1 MSRIL
6 RSSRVKSSPLV
17 VPGLKTPSL
26 VSPLNR
32 PHLIRKS
39 HAYSRPSHC
48 VLHIHL
54 GQMMKVCR
62 RQRSNLTAIM
72 LLSQTK
78 RLVSLRPTLKSL
90 TRRDHEMLGIGM
102 ALLHRLLVRRLLNMA
117 PMSRRRR
124 SFKLRLMPCERNLRR
139 KMRQRT
145 MTFSMAQLRTTLFKT
160 GFLKTAL
167 LKTNFNLNLN
177 LNRLSNRPRRP

>member
-6 RSSRVKSSPLV
+6 RSSRLKSSTLLV
-17 VPGLKTPSL
+17 SGLKTPSL

-139 KMRQRT
+139 KMASEDDDIQHGAAPNDPVQD
-145 MTFSMAQLRTTLFKT
+145 SVPQDSAPQDQ
-160 GFLKTAL
+160 
-167 LKTNFNLNLN
+167 
-177 LNRLSNRPRRP
+177 PQPQPQP